1 MLVKRTTMSNS
12 LDKKDFQI
20 LFGKQLEKFRK
31 AKKLSYRQLA
41 QRCDLDYSDISKIE
55 KGETNIQLSS
65 VLQLS
70 KGLNVH
76 PSELFNFEF
85 HLDKE

>member
-1 MLVKRTTMSNS
+1 MSNS

-20 LFGKQLEKFRK
+20 LFGKQLEKFRT
-31 AKKLSYRQLA
+31 AKNLSYRQLS
-41 QRCDLDYSDISKIE
+41 QRCDLDHSDISKIE

-70 KGLNVH
+70 KGLNIH

-85 HLDKE
+85 LLDKE

>member
-1 MLVKRTTMSNS
+1 MSNS

-20 LFGKQLEKFRK
+20 LFGKQLEKFRT
-31 AKKLSYRQLA
+31 AKNLSYRQLA
-41 QRCDLDYSDISKIE
+41 QRCDLDHSDISKIE

-70 KGLNVH
+70 KGLNIH

>member
-1 MLVKRTTMSNS
+1 MSNS
-12 LDKKDFQI
+12 LSKKDFQV
-20 LFGKQLEKFRK
+20 LFGKKLEEIRT

-41 QRCDLDYSDISKIE
+41 QRCDLDHSDISKIE

-65 VLQLS
+65 VLQLA

-76 PSELFNFEF
+76 PKELFDFKF
-85 HLDKE
+85 DLDKDA

>member
-1 MLVKRTTMSNS
+1 MSNS

-20 LFGKQLEKFRK
+20 LFGKQLEKFRTS
-31 AKKLSYRQLA
+31 KKLSYRQLA
-41 QRCDLDYSDISKIE
+41 QRCDLDHSDISKIE